1 MIKMVKKLIAHF
13 IQMELRNKLKI
24 SKFTSQ
30 IVFVMQKK
38 YFSIVSLLFL
48 VNLIVM
54 NSSCNFQGTKDELV
68 VDTDTTQI
76 PSTSKEQLS
85 AQNVFNAMP
94 GKQQITELI
103 NTHQIEYNV
112 DYVNDPASVT
122 NYNLENKR
130 AVNLG
135 IYGTDLI
142 IASTFDQTQES
153 MSFLKSVNSLAA
165 SLGVSAAFNQKM
177 IDRLEAS
184 KENRDSTLEIVAG
197 AFKKADTWLKE
208 NNRPATS
215 ALIVCGTWLE
225 ALYVAARY
233 TEPHSDKKL
242 MAAVLAQQESLKN
255 LIELLN
261 TSEQTTDIKDMKTA
275 FENLKT
281 EFDKAASTEDID
293 KTLVM
298 KTINAQINALRS
310 KWVK

>member
-1 MIKMVKKLIAHF
+1 M
-13 IQMELRNKLKI
+13 KI
-24 SKFTSQ
+24 FNFAVQ
-30 IVFVMQKK
+30 IVFPMRKK
-38 YFSIVSLLFL
+38 YFSVVNVLLISL
-48 VNLIVM
+48 VIM
-54 NSSCNFQGTKDELV
+54 NTSCRFQGTKDELAIEA
-68 VDTDTTQI
+68 DTTQTHT
-76 PSTSKEQLS
+76 TSKEQLS

-103 NTHQIEYNV
+103 NTHQIEYNA
-112 DYVNDPASVT
+112 DYVNDPTLVN

-153 MSFLKSVNSLAA
+153 MSFLKAVNSLAA
-165 SLGVSAAFNQKM
+165 NLGVSAAFNQKM
-177 IDRLEAS
+177 MDRMEAS

-197 AFKKADTWLKE
+197 AFKKADNWLKE

-225 ALYVAARY
+225 ALYVAVRY
-233 TEPHSDKKL
+233 TEPHHDKKL
-242 MAAVLAQQESLKN
+242 MTTVLAQRESLTN

-261 TSEQTTDIKDMKTA
+261 TSQQTSDIKEIKAA
-275 FENLKT
+275 FESLKK
-281 EFDKAASTEDID
+281 EFDKASSNEDID
-293 KTLVM
+293 KSLVM
-298 KTINAQINALRS
+298 KTISAQINELRS

>member
-1 MIKMVKKLIAHF
+1 MH
-13 IQMELRNKLKI
+13 
-24 SKFTSQ
+24 
-30 IVFVMQKK
+30 KK
-38 YFSIVSLLFL
+38 YVSIINLLLISLL
-48 VNLIVM
+48 VINT
-54 NSSCNFQGTKDELV
+54 SCRFQGAKDELV
-68 VDTDTTQI
+68 IEADTTLVH
-76 PSTSKEQLS
+76 STSKEQLS

-103 NTHQIEYNV
+103 NAHQIEYNA
-112 DYVNDPASVT
+112 DFVNDPTLVN
-122 NYNLENKR
+122 NYSLENKR

-142 IASTFDQTQES
+142 IASTFDQTQET
-153 MSFLKSVNSLAA
+153 MSFLKAVNGLAA
-165 SLGVSAAFNQKM
+165 NLGVSAAFNQKM
-177 IDRLEAS
+177 MDRLEAS

-215 ALIVCGTWLE
+215 ALIVCGTWIE

-233 TEPHSDKKL
+233 TEPNNDKKL
-242 MAAVLAQQESLKN
+242 MTAVLAQQESLKN

-261 TSEQTTDIKDMKTA
+261 TSQKTADIDEMKAA
-275 FENLKT
+275 FENLKK

-293 KTLVM
+293 KSLVM
-298 KTINAQINALRS
+298 KTISSQINELRS

>member
-1 MIKMVKKLIAHF
+1 
-13 IQMELRNKLKI
+13 MELKSKI
-24 SKFTSQ
+24 KIFNFTKQ
-30 IVFVMQKK
+30 IVFPMRKK
-38 YFSIVSLLFL
+38 YFPISSVLLLYF
-48 VNLIVM
+48 VTM
-54 NSSCNFQGTKDELV
+54 NTGCRFQGTKDELAIEA
-68 VDTDTTQI
+68 DTTQI
-76 PSTSKEQLS
+76 HSTTKEQLS

-112 DYVNDPASVT
+112 DYVNDPTRVN

-142 IASTFDQTQES
+142 IASTFDQTQET
-153 MSFLKSVNSLAA
+153 MSFLKAVNGLAA
-165 SLGVSAAFNQKM
+165 NLGVSAAFNQKM
-177 IDRLEAS
+177 MDRLEAS

-233 TEPHSDKKL
+233 TEPHNDKKL
-242 MAAVLAQQESLKN
+242 AAAVLAQQESLKN

-261 TSEQTTDIKDMKTA
+261 TSEQTTDIKEIKIA
-275 FENLKT
+275 FENLKK

-293 KTLVM
+293 KSLVM
-298 KTINAQINALRS
+298 KTISAQINELRS

>member
-1 MIKMVKKLIAHF
+1 M
-13 IQMELRNKLKI
+13 
-24 SKFTSQ
+24 Q
-30 IVFVMQKK
+30 IK
-38 YFSIVSLLFL
+38 YFYKFSLLFFVSL
-48 VNLIVM
+48 VVLNWACR
-54 NSSCNFQGTKDELV
+54 NQTAKDELAIEA
-68 VDTDTTQI
+68 DTTQL
-76 PSTSKEQLS
+76 PTTSKEQLS

-103 NTHQIEYNV
+103 TANQIEYNV
-112 DYVNDPASVT
+112 DYVNDPINVT

-142 IASTFDQTQES
+142 IASTFDQTQET

-165 SLGVSAAFNQKM
+165 NLGVSAAFNQNM
-177 IDRLEAS
+177 MDRLEAN

-215 ALIVCGTWLE
+215 ALIVCGTWIE

-233 TEPHSDKKL
+233 TEPNNNKKL
-242 MAAVLAQQESLKN
+242 MAAVLAQQESLNN

-261 TSEQTTDIKDMKTA
+261 TSQQTTDIKDMKTA
-275 FENLKT
+275 FENLKK

-293 KTLVM
+293 KNLVM
-298 KTINAQINALRS
+298 KTISSQINTLRS